1 MPTFT
6 PASVP
11 VCRYVCLCLCL
22 CPCLCLRLRLCPC
35 VCACACMCV
44 CVCARACVC
53 VCACVRACV
62 RVCDRIDTLDAH
74 SKGEVA
80 APIVA
85 WYMLANL
92 SLNTLNTLWFS
103 KVRCFFFLANLSL
116 KTSQHPLALWFSR
129 RWHRVTYIYVHY
141 LLGSVYTT

>member
-11 VCRYVCLCLCL
+11 VCLYVY
-22 CPCLCLRLRLCPC
+22 
-35 VCACACMCV
+35 VCV
-44 CVCARACVC
+44 CVYVYVCVRARVR

-62 RVCDRIDTLDAH
+62 CVVHARVRAVCDRIDTLDAH

-85 WYMLANL
+85 WYMLANV

-103 KVRCFFFLANLSL
+103 KVRCMRCYVL
-116 KTSQHPLALWFSR
+116 LWGHILLVYMSR
-129 RWHRVTYIYVHY
+129 RLR
-141 LLGSVYTT
+141 

>member
-11 VCRYVCLCLCL
+11 VCHYV
-22 CPCLCLRLRLCPC
+22 
-35 VCACACMCV
+35 CV
-44 CVCARACVC
+44 CVRVRVRVRVRVCVCVRVYVHVHARACVC
-53 VCACVRACV
+53 VRAFVRVRACVRACV

-103 KVRCFFFLANLSL
+103 KVRCYCFFFFSHFVPQLVP
-116 KTSQHPLALWFSR
+116 QHPL
-129 RWHRVTYIYVHY
+129 V
-141 LLGSVYTT
+141 